1 VREGELQNATNVIIS
16 VAKGDPQLALTSLQ
30 AALETLGGHIV
41 KSSGIMD
48 SLWPWLQELVQ
59 FGEVAY
65 MYIYTHAH
73 VNTYMYM
80 RKNICL
86 L

>member
-1 VREGELQNATNVIIS
+1 MREGELQNATNVIIS

-59 FGEVAY
+59 FGEVSY
-65 MYIYTHAH
+65 MYI
-73 VNTYMYM
+73 
-80 RKNICL
+80 
-86 L
+86 